1 MKNDIGCG
9 GVCAPPRPGAGG
21 CPAGGC
27 CAESRN
33 DPNRIETTKPIETS
47 RLVFIKAHPSGR
59 ILPAM
64 ETTNSDLPRRLKG
77 TKVFVRGD
85 LRVFV
90 PSWLI
95 ETPLSIRAR
104 NRPGLEAARS
114 PSIAGSCR

>member
-47 RLVFIKAHPSGR
+47 RLVFIKAIPRGAFYPQWPRQIR
-59 ILPAM
+59 ICREDSKA
-64 ETTNSDLPRRLKG
+64 RRL
-77 TKVFVRGD
+77 VVQAD

-95 ETPLSIRAR
+95 Q
-104 NRPGLEAARS
+104 NAAQ
-114 PSIAGSCR
+114 